1 MKVYVP
7 MIFSAPD
14 SVLSDRG
21 RGCYQP
27 IISFRLDDQAL
38 SLSRWRYWLAS
49 QKPRKKRKSKP

>member
-14 SVLSDRG
+14 PTLPNPS

-27 IISFRLDDQAL
+27 IISFRLDDQEL

-49 QKPRKKRKSKP
+49 QKPKRKRKSKP